1 MDNCDQSLYLQ
12 LQEKCSLTTAEI
24 FYHLPDYP
32 SFLQSYIWQD
42 YDQTPIYPKLN
53 DFLSFWSREL
63 EGKLHSVSVTSKGL
77 ISPAEFKIS
86 SGELVLQ

>member
-1 MDNCDQSLYLQ
+1 MGDCDKSLYLQ
-12 LQEKCSLTTAEI
+12 LHKTCRLTTAEI

-42 YDQTPIYPKLN
+42 YDVTPKYPKLN
-53 DFLSFWSREL
+53 EFLTFWSREL